1 MFEYFQVPGSF
12 DCITL
17 IPIATYGKPEE
28 VKHEKKKFNYCYV
41 ERFSLNVSFQL

>member
-28 VKHEKKKFNYCYV
+28 VKHEKKN
-41 ERFSLNVSFQL
+41 SIIAM